1 MSICVSSVLQAL
13 NVHVDERGLINMI
26 DLTIYLPCLDFER
39 FAISI
44 SHIVS
49 SSKLCCRHCRGGIT

>member
-1 MSICVSSVLQAL
+1 MSTCVSSVLQAL

-26 DLTIYLPCLDFER
+26 DLTIFLPFLRLESEK

-49 SSKLCCRHCRGGIT
+49 ST